1 VSLLQLLSSPD
12 VASLNSGGDVNITD
26 DDGDTPLYT
35 VENIETARFLVDHGA
50 LVARQNIEGISVN
63 TRPYEL
69 FNSTL

>member
-1 VSLLQLLSSPD
+1 MSLLQLLSSPD

>member
-1 VSLLQLLSSPD
+1 MVSLLLSSPD
-12 VASLNSGGDVNITD
+12 VASLNAGGDVNITD

-63 TRPYEL
+63 TRPYEP
-69 FNSTL
+69 FHSTL